1 MEIVANCTLLMAL
14 RLSNNHFQGE
24 IFSKHFNLFSLEVLE
39 LSNNHFIGS
48 FLMVPLKYLLY
59 IDVSN
64 NHMFGTIPEW
74 IGGNQSLIL
83 TSIINQSSNF
93 FEGQIPCGV
102 SAFFIIDLSRNLL
115 SGLLPSC
122 LNLQKILHLLL
133 HGNKLTRS
141 LPKAI
146 LNSSYLLTL
155 DIRDNNIFGNIL
167 DEIDGLPNLK
177 SLLLRGNN
185 FSGLIPKKLCRLKML
200 SIIDLSKNYFSGTI
214 PHCFMNIAFGKPVE
228 YFSIWRW
235 YLYRFPNWSYPI

>member
-83 TSIINQSSNF
+83 TSTIN
-93 FEGQIPCGV
+93 
-102 SAFFIIDLSRNLL
+102 
-115 SGLLPSC
+115 
-122 LNLQKILHLLL
+122 
-133 HGNKLTRS
+133 
-141 LPKAI
+141 
-146 LNSSYLLTL
+146 
-155 DIRDNNIFGNIL
+155 
-167 DEIDGLPNLK
+167 
-177 SLLLRGNN
+177 
-185 FSGLIPKKLCRLKML
+185 
-200 SIIDLSKNYFSGTI
+200 
-214 PHCFMNIAFGKPVE
+214 
-228 YFSIWRW
+228 
-235 YLYRFPNWSYPI
+235 